1 MPFTSLVISVR
12 LPHAPCFIL
21 CGLFS
26 VLMSL
31 QIKVIYATR
40 CCVAHCLYTLQC
52 VCLSHSKHKVN
63 GKWMNN
69 EPGSWIFFFFG
80 WTFPLSVVAYYY
92 FSSLAIV
99 SMHHMYELVYE
110 RCNQMMIC
118 RRRHAKQRQN
128 KHKYWEWVWRW
139 RDIMTFGSVT
149 RALLRYLCVP
159 PLLGCLIL
167 SFIFS
172 FSFVLFCNTEHRTEN
187 REGERES
194 ERNKTEKNKKNWIHF

>member
-1 MPFTSLVISVR
+1 M
-12 LPHAPCFIL
+12 
-21 CGLFS
+21 
-26 VLMSL
+26 
-31 QIKVIYATR
+31 KVIYATR
-40 CCVAHCLYTLQC
+40 CCVAHCLYTLLC
-52 VCLSHSKHKVN
+52 MCLSHSKHKVN

-69 EPGSWIFFFFG
+69 EPGSWNFFYFG

-92 FSSLAIV
+92 FSSLAFV
-99 SMHHMYELVYE
+99 TMHHMYE

-149 RALLRYLCVP
+149 RALSRYLCVP
-159 PLLGCLIL
+159 PLLACLIL

-172 FSFVLFCNTEHRTEN
+172 FSFVLFYNTEPRTEN
-187 REGERES
+187 SERES
-194 ERNKTEKNKKNWIHF
+194 EIKQRRRKKNWIHF